1 MSRRMS
7 GSPHPI
13 DLFVGGRVRARRQV
27 VGMTQETLAKNLD
40 VSFQQVQKYERGA
53 NRISASR
60 LVQIAITLDTPIS
73 SFFDGVAELDGLAP
87 DGGASLQTLN
97 VILGEAQGGDLI
109 EAFLYI
115 RSGIVRR
122 KIVDLVREIS
132 ISQA

>member
-1 MSRRMS
+1 MS
-7 GSPHPI
+7 SPAPSAT
-13 DLFVGGRVRARRQV
+13 RAKSSPV
-27 VGMTQETLAKNLD
+27 AGLC
-40 VSFQQVQKYERGA
+40 VSKVFPDA
-53 NRISASR
+53 ASTH
-60 LVQIAITLDTPIS
+60 LPPIS